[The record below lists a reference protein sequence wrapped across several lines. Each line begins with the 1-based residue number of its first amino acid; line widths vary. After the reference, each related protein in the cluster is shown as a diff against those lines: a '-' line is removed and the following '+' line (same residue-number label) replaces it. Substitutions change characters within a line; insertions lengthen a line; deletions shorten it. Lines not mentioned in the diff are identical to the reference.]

1 MPDFMLSLFNNIVNY
16 FIENGLILIKTM
28 FFSLVIFLGFYFGG
42 KIISS
47 ILLNKF
53 IKKISPELIKLLGQI
68 INYTSIIIG
77 LITTLSYLG
86 IDVSA
91 MIASL
96 GLTGFA
102 LGFALKDILSN
113 VISGIL
119 ILIYKPFKIND
130 TILIDKYEG
139 EVIEI
144 NLRYTTVLQENK
156 SVLVPNSFLLIPVS
170 VMPVYIGILGMIYF
184 WSAIILGVG
193 YLISGFILAKQ
204 YTFIYLFM

>member
-28 FFSLVIFLGFYFGG
+28 FFSLFIFLGFYFCG

-156 SVLVPNSFLLIPVS
+156 SVLVPNSFLFSKPIV
-170 VMPVYIGILGMIYF
+170 VN
-184 WSAIILGVG
+184 
-193 YLISGFILAKQ
+193 KNN
-204 YTFIYLFM
+204 

>member
-16 FIENGLILIKTM
+16 FIENGLILIKTI

-156 SVLVPNSFLLIPVS
+156 SVLVPNSFLFSKPIV
-170 VMPVYIGILGMIYF
+170 VN
-184 WSAIILGVG
+184 
-193 YLISGFILAKQ
+193 KNN
-204 YTFIYLFM
+204 

>member
-1 MPDFMLSLFNNIVNY
+1 
-16 FIENGLILIKTM
+16 M

-144 NLRYTTVLQENK
+144 NLRYITVLQENK
-156 SVLVPNSFLLIPVS
+156 SVLVPNSFLFSKPIV
-170 VMPVYIGILGMIYF
+170 VN
-184 WSAIILGVG
+184 
-193 YLISGFILAKQ
+193 KNN
-204 YTFIYLFM
+204 

>member
-16 FIENGLILIKTM
+16 FIENGLILIKTI
-28 FFSLVIFLGFYFGG
+28 FFSLVILLGFYFGG

-156 SVLVPNSFLLIPVS
+156 SVLVPNSFLFSKPIV
-170 VMPVYIGILGMIYF
+170 VN
-184 WSAIILGVG
+184 
-193 YLISGFILAKQ
+193 KNN
-204 YTFIYLFM
+204 

>member
-144 NLRYTTVLQENK
+144 NLRYITVLQENK
-156 SVLVPNSFLLIPVS
+156 SVLVPNSFLFSKPIV
-170 VMPVYIGILGMIYF
+170 VN
-184 WSAIILGVG
+184 
-193 YLISGFILAKQ
+193 KNN
-204 YTFIYLFM
+204 

>member
-1 MPDFMLSLFNNIVNY
+1 MSPNYLTDLIQDFF
-16 FIENGLILIKTM
+16 FENGLILIKTI
-28 FFSLVIFLGFYFGG
+28 FFSLVIFLSFYFGG

-156 SVLVPNSFLLIPVS
+156 SVLVPNSFLFSKPIV
-170 VMPVYIGILGMIYF
+170 VN
-184 WSAIILGVG
+184 
-193 YLISGFILAKQ
+193 KNN
-204 YTFIYLFM
+204 

>member
-102 LGFALKDILSN
+102 LGFIPANFI
-113 VISGIL
+113 
-119 ILIYKPFKIND
+119 PF
-130 TILIDKYEG
+130 
-139 EVIEI
+139 
-144 NLRYTTVLQENK
+144 
-156 SVLVPNSFLLIPVS
+156 S
-170 VMPVYIGILGMIYF
+170 
-184 WSAIILGVG
+184 
-193 YLISGFILAKQ
+193 
-204 YTFIYLFM
+204 

>member
-16 FIENGLILIKTM
+16 FIENGLILIKTI

-47 ILLNKF
+47 ILLIKF

-156 SVLVPNSFLLIPVS
+156 SVLVPNSFLFSKPIV
-170 VMPVYIGILGMIYF
+170 VN
-184 WSAIILGVG
+184 
-193 YLISGFILAKQ
+193 KNN
-204 YTFIYLFM
+204 

>member
-156 SVLVPNSFLLIPVS
+156 SVLVPNSFLFSKPIV
-170 VMPVYIGILGMIYF
+170 VN
-184 WSAIILGVG
+184 
-193 YLISGFILAKQ
+193 KNN
-204 YTFIYLFM
+204 

>member
-156 SVLVPNSFLLIPVS
+156 SVLVPNSFLFSKPIV
-170 VMPVYIGILGMIYF
+170 VN
-184 WSAIILGVG
+184 
-193 YLISGFILAKQ
+193 KNNE
-204 YTFIYLFM
+204 